1 MEGTL
6 SPSDVALLNGNG
18 NMWGNNGIEWLFA
31 IILLGAIGGGGFFGG
46 NTRNAATTEDLA
58 SGFNFSALQNKTNET
73 LAAINNVNQV
83 IGNAICQLGYQVL
96 QQFSSVEKQFSDC
109 CCQILRDIDS
119 VKFDM
124 ANYFAA
130 ANANTN
136 AGIQKILDK
145 MCEEKAA
152 AQAARIQQLE
162 LNQALCGVVR
172 YPTQATYA
180 TTCNPFS
187 GWGTNCGNCAY

>member
-1 MEGTL
+1 MDGTSL
-6 SPSDVALLNGNG
+6 SASDVALLNRDGG
-18 NMWGNNGIEWLFA
+18 MWGNNGMEWLFA
-31 IILLGAIGGGGFFGG
+31 IILLGAVGGGNGLFGG
-46 NTRNAATTEDLA
+46 RNNAATTEDLA

-73 LAAINNVNQV
+73 LAAVNNVNQV
-83 IGNAICQLGYQVL
+83 ISNAICQLGYQVL

-136 AGIQKILDK
+136 AGIQKILDR
-145 MCEEKAA
+145 MCADKEA

-172 YPTQATYA
+172 YPTTMTYA
-180 TTCNPFS
+180 TQCNPFAGYS
-187 GWGTNCGNCAY
+187 CGNCAY

>member
-6 SPSDVALLNGNG
+6 SASDVALLNGNNG
-18 NMWGNNGIEWLFA
+18 MWGNNSMEWLFA
-31 IILLGAIGGGGFFGG
+31 IILLGAVGGGGFFGG
-46 NTRNAATTEDLA
+46 NARNAATTEDLA

-119 VKFDM
+119 IKFDM

-172 YPTQATYA
+172 YPTSMTYA
-180 TTCNPFS
+180 TNCNPFATY
-187 GWGTNCGNCAY
+187 GNCSNCAY